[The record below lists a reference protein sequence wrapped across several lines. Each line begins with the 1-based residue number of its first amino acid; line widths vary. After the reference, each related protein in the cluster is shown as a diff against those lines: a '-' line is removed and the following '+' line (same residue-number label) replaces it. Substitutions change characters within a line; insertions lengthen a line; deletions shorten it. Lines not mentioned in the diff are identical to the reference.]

1 MAELPLGTRVV
12 VQNLVKRRELN
23 GLSGTIVADDTGG
36 GRCGVELRVAEQLQR
51 LSLKRE
57 NLSVVEAAHDSHSHA
72 HAHSHA
78 HSDGECA
85 ESSSH
90 HAHSHRESAEDASD
104 ADMLTSDAD
113 MFTPAADLFNADMFG
128 DLPVSEAHKH
138 RHSHADADIHTHT
151 HDDTHTGAVHE
162 AVEHA
167 HAHPPIP
174 AQVQQTIDRVV
185 YLVDQLREH
194 KAGSEERRS
203 CVAAL
208 QEELIKIDGA
218 LEAELET
225 VQVKPHSPFC
235 PPPPPPPLF
244 PHVSSPHFGHS
255 AHSPTPR
262 AASAARL
269 L

>member
-72 HAHSHA
+72 HSHA

-113 MFTPAADLFNADMFG
+113 MFTPAADLFNAGMFG

-151 HDDTHTGAVHE
+151 HDDQRYCT
-162 AVEHA
+162 
-167 HAHPPIP
+167 
-174 AQVQQTIDRVV
+174 
-185 YLVDQLREH
+185 
-194 KAGSEERRS
+194 
-203 CVAAL
+203 
-208 QEELIKIDGA
+208 
-218 LEAELET
+218 
-225 VQVKPHSPFC
+225 
-235 PPPPPPPLF
+235 
-244 PHVSSPHFGHS
+244 
-255 AHSPTPR
+255 
-262 AASAARL
+262 
-269 L
+269 